1 MPRINCPESIA
12 PYHVSPY
19 HVSPYHVSPK
29 HVPRTVC
36 PRTMC
41 AEHSHRTFPPNIFP
55 SFTTGYPVTLLRRD
69 PSNVQKKSILIKT
82 ARESGERTMLSR
94 RQLQLIFGLC
104 LMIPIVVLCALLLSK
119 AASFVAGAGI
129 PSGG

>member
-19 HVSPYHVSPK
+19 HVSPK

-36 PRTMC
+36 PKPSVPHHVR
-41 AEHSHRTFPPNIFP
+41 RTFPPNIFP